1 MLETLKPLEEKTKH
15 FIEKLTH
22 SRVNF
27 QILLLLEVDVK
38 ENWNSNSRPLTLA
51 FKSLNPNF
59 AQLNSNSNNT
69 KMLHHQL
76 LLHVLI
82 KIVAIKWFTH
92 NIPHL
97 HHVMEAQAD
106 QMLAMEP
113 PAAVEAEINQAMELL
128 LDTETLQLAE
138 LELQVLQALP
148 VLTKQ
153 AEQAVLMELQILP
166 HQEPE

>member
-1 MLETLKPLEEKTKH
+1 
-15 FIEKLTH
+15 
-22 SRVNF
+22 
-27 QILLLLEVDVK
+27 
-38 ENWNSNSRPLTLA
+38 
-51 FKSLNPNF
+51 
-59 AQLNSNSNNT
+59 
-69 KMLHHQL
+69 MLHHQL

-113 PAAVEAEINQAMELL
+113 PVEAEINQAMELL